1 MIAIYCSN
9 LSLPLISKVYMYP
22 GSSPADLVFSISAR
36 RDAWVDFCRYAGIQ
50 SFVLE
55 SEQD

>member
-1 MIAIYCSN
+1 
-9 LSLPLISKVYMYP
+9 MYP